1 MIAGLLKYYRVSI
14 LAVAALLCNGIWT
27 CVVLPRTEDPEFDTA
42 DCRVVTLWPGV
53 SAGKIENLVTRP
65 LEEAID
71 ELDHIQWI
79 QSLSAE
85 GLSQVDVHFEAT
97 GVPEDVIEEIKQK
110 VKDAGVALP
119 EGVGAPTV
127 YAFNTSGIPIVIAA
141 LAGPDDYNL
150 LHDWAEMLENEL
162 ASIKP
167 VSIVEIEGMPQRQI
181 LVLVDNDRL
190 SQYRIPL
197 TRIRDIV
204 RLENAAVPG
213 GKLDVGL
220 RRFLLKSPNEY
231 TSIEEIGETV
241 IGNIDDS
248 VVLLRDVAD
257 VVDGFEDVTYLVRTN
272 RRPTLLVTVN
282 KKEKTN
288 TIAVAQEIR
297 SKIEEF
303 RTKLPEGIDITLV
316 SDRGQNVDEL
326 LSGLKWNAI
335 GGGLIV
341 VIMVSLVLGLRQA
354 LVVSISIP
362 LSILITFT
370 LMDGLS
376 IDLHQVSIC
385 GLVLA
390 LGMLVDSALV
400 IVENIARHLEE
411 GKPLFSA
418 VVSGVEQV
426 KLAVLSSA
434 LTTVA
439 AFIPL
444 LFLSGTIG
452 AFIYSL
458 PMTVI
463 FSLMGSVVVAL
474 TVVPLLCYAMWKSF
488 PMAKQVEPGESR
500 ASGFYLEIA
509 KTALRNRFV
518 TLVLALCAL
527 AVSVAAIP
535 RLGVQFFPKAEKRF
549 FLINVRLPRGV
560 SFETTRLV
568 TAQVE
573 EMLSQEAAIRDF
585 TANIGKGTPRIYY
598 NEVRENEDVG
608 FAQFLVNLREDF
620 SGPVE
625 DYIGELQTKLR
636 QISGATIEPKAL
648 EQGPGTGAAIQ
659 IRVSGDNL
667 DTLAG
672 LALEIRQRIEDV
684 PGVTDLR
691 DTLGQ
696 KAPRLVLD
704 FDKQKAALLGV
715 DSFTFSSTVFMAL
728 NGQTA
733 SYYRDRE
740 DEIPIVVRLDKESI
754 QEVSDLN
761 RLYLPSQFGSM
772 VPFSEAATVVEEDD
786 FLRIV
791 RRNRRRLVVVECDAG
806 NRLANDVLGDIQ
818 ARLADLALPS
828 GYGLEYG
835 GENEERNESFSGLGQ
850 ALVLACLLIYGILAV
865 QFNSFIQPFVILFT
879 VPFGVIG
886 AVVGLFVTGNPF
898 GFMAFIGI
906 VSLTGIIIND
916 SIVLTDYANYLQRVE
931 GKGMY
936 QSLLEAGR
944 TRFRPVILTSI
955 TTIGGMT
962 PLAIWGGSLWSPLAS
977 ALIFGLAVSTVL
989 ILVILPVIYS
999 ILVRNKER
1007 HRAHQLGPRIWR
1019 RLFSREQ

>member
-1 MIAGLLKYYRVSI
+1 MITGLLKYYRVSI

-27 CVVLPRTEDPEFDTA
+27 CLLLPRTEDPEFDTA

-53 SAGKIENLVTRP
+53 SAGKIENLVTRR

-71 ELDHIQWI
+71 ELEHIQWV
-79 QSLSAE
+79 QSLSSE

-110 VKDAGVALP
+110 VKDARDLLP

-141 LAGPDDYNL
+141 LQGPDDYNL
-150 LHDWAEMLENEL
+150 LHDWAEILENEL
-162 ASIKP
+162 AALER

-181 LVLVDNDRL
+181 QLLVDNDRL

-231 TSIEEIGETV
+231 ESLEEIEETV
-241 IGNIDDS
+241 IGNIDES

-257 VVDGFEDVTYLVRTN
+257 VVDGFADASYLVRTN

-282 KKEKTN
+282 KKDKTN
-288 TIAVAQEIR
+288 SIAVAEAIR

-303 RTKLPEGIDITLV
+303 RSKLPDGIDLTIV
-316 SDRGQNVDEL
+316 SDRGQSVDQL
-326 LSGLKWNAI
+326 LGGLKWNAI

-341 VIMVSLVLGLRQA
+341 IILVSLVLGLRQA

-362 LSILITFT
+362 LSILITFI
-370 LMDGLS
+370 LMDAAS

-390 LGMLVDSALV
+390 LGMLVDSALL

-426 KLAVLSSA
+426 KLAVISSA

-439 AFIPL
+439 AFLPL
-444 LFLSGTIG
+444 LFLTGTIG

-463 FSLMGSVVVAL
+463 FSLVGSVAVAL

-488 PMAKQVEPGESR
+488 PIATQVEQGESR
-500 ASGFYLEIA
+500 ITGFYLEIA

-518 TLVLALCAL
+518 TLVLAVTAF

-535 RLGVQFFPKAEKRF
+535 RLGMQFFPKAEKSF
-549 FLINVRLPRGV
+549 FLINIRLPRGV
-560 SFETTRLV
+560 SFETTRLI

-598 NEVRENEDVG
+598 NEIRENEDAG
-608 FAQFLVNLREDF
+608 FAQIVVNLREDF
-620 SGPVE
+620 SEPAE
-625 DYIGELQTKLR
+625 EYIGGLQTKLR
-636 QISGATIEPKAL
+636 QISGASVEPKAL

-667 DTLAG
+667 DTLAE
-672 LALEIRQRIEDV
+672 LALEIRQRIGDV
-684 PGVTDLR
+684 AGVTDLR
-691 DTLGQ
+691 DTLGR
-696 KAPRLVLD
+696 KTPRLVLD

-733 SYYRDRE
+733 STYRDRE
-740 DEIPIVVRLDKESI
+740 DEIPIIVRLDKESV

-761 RLYLPSQFGSM
+761 RLYLPSRFDTM
-772 VPFSEAATVVEEDD
+772 VPFGEAATVIEQDH
-786 FLRIV
+786 FSRIG
-791 RRNRRRLVVVECDAG
+791 RRNGRRLVVVECDVG
-806 NRLANDVLGDIQ
+806 NRLADDLLKDIQ
-818 ARLADLALPS
+818 TRLADLTLPS
-828 GYGLEYG
+828 GYSLEYG
-835 GENEERNESFSGLGQ
+835 GENEDRDESFAGLGQ
-850 ALVLACLLIYGILAV
+850 ALMLACLLIYGILAV

-886 AVVGLFVTGNPF
+886 AVVGLFVTGNAF

-906 VSLTGIIIND
+906 ISLTGIIIND

-936 QSLLEAGR
+936 QSLLEAGER
-944 TRFRPVILTSI
+944 RFRPVVLTSI

-977 ALIFGLAVSTVL
+977 ALIFGLASSTIL

-999 ILVRNKER
+999 LLVRNKER

-1019 RLFSREQ
+1019 RLFSREP